1 MMWWMI
7 AVLAGGEI
15 FGEVRSGA
23 DYVAQAEV
31 KLVCGAETVTAKT
44 DSTGSYRLR
53 AQATGKCTF
62 SVAVKNQTPALDVVV
77 FERPTRYR
85 FVVEEKDGK
94 LVLKRV

>member
-1 MMWWMI
+1 MWWLI
-7 AVLAGGEI
+7 ATLAGGEI

-53 AQATGKCTF
+53 AKATGKCTF
-62 SVAVKNQTPALDVVV
+62 SVAVKDQAPALDVVV

-85 FVVEEKDGK
+85 FVVEDKDGK